1 MPRTTTKSAPKGLSL
16 DLEAQVLKNIDQLIP
31 AIEDTVAVKEFGI
44 KVTRETVARIALL
57 RGLALMGEAQD
68 CAMPEP
74 PLQPTI
80 KSLNTQSVN
89 AETTNESDEP
99 VSDTAERNVDGTIR
113 TPEGWRRWG
122 KNESLPD
129 DHSLIHD
136 YYTRNGWNRYWGR
149 AGEEIITFYW
159 ANKEDMQDLDIY
171 DGTDVNGKKML
182 LQKTPYGPGHMIPH
196 GWTL

>member
-74 PLQPTI
+74 PL
-80 KSLNTQSVN
+80 KSVTPAAESVKL
-89 AETTNESDEP
+89 ETADEP
-99 VSDTAERNVDGTIR
+99 VSSAIARNVDGTIR

-122 KNESLPD
+122 KNESLPE
-129 DHSLIHD
+129 DHALIHD

-149 AGEEIITFYW
+149 SGEEIITFYW
-159 ANKEDMQDLDIY
+159 TNKEDMQDLEMY
-171 DGTDVNGKKML
+171 DGTDANGKQL
-182 LQKTPYGPGHMIPH
+182 ILQETPYGPGHMIPH
-196 GWTL
+196 GWIS